1 MLRLALTAL
10 SSLQLGARIKAAI
23 ENSVKKAVI
32 YAIAGVVLLFAA
44 AFGLVA
50 GYQALSAYGF
60 SSVESAGIVAGGLV
74 ALALIV
80 LAFIPIVARTPKPQ
94 QKSLMEAPAEGVAII
109 DKSVNKAMNQVGPL
123 TLLIAAFAAGLLASR
138 RR

>member
-50 GYQALSAYGF
+50 GYQALPAYGF
-60 SSVESAGIVAGGLV
+60 SPVESAGIVAGGLV

-80 LAFIPIVARTPKPQ
+80 LAFIPIVARTPKSKQ
-94 QKSLMEAPAEGVAII
+94 ESLMEAPAESVAII
-109 DKSVNKAMNQVGPL
+109 DKSLNKAMNQVGPL